1 MYTCTCSGMH
11 CSSNHVC
18 TCTCAYRYVYMSYL
32 SMCHAPLVHPFS
44 MLPNWP
50 PHSGQA
56 RWLAAGWGTL
66 FPTGGP
72 LCVQTRR
79 VSVWGQLPR
88 RGWGFH
94 SVRLLVVASV
104 WQSEPACSPP
114 LPSLSLSSAPPSIS
128 LPLTVP
134 RRKASPHVRV
144 GSVGRQF
151 QIDFPLSLMCHTS
164 NVLLHNSMGVS

>member
-1 MYTCTCSGMH
+1 MCTCSGMH

-128 LPLTVP
+128 LTLTMP

-144 GSVGRQF
+144 GCVGRQ
-151 QIDFPLSLMCHTS
+151 S
-164 NVLLHNSMGVS
+164 

>member
-1 MYTCTCSGMH
+1 MH

-114 LPSLSLSSAPPSIS
+114 LPSLSSAPPSHRAQEEGLTTCQS
-128 LPLTVP
+128 WVCWEAVLALPLVP
-134 RRKASPHVRV
+134 V
-144 GSVGRQF
+144 Q
-151 QIDFPLSLMCHTS
+151 
-164 NVLLHNSMGVS
+164 